1 MRYKTLFPTLIAL
14 ALFAAA
20 VIFGCPIYQIFGVQC
35 PGCGMTRAFLCA
47 VCLDFKAAFQ
57 HHPLFGIFMLEAV
70 YVLFRNPILKR
81 IKIPQKLELAVG
93 IISLALLLIVWIF
106 RQFII

>member
-47 VCLDFKAAFQ
+47 VCLDFKAAFH
-57 HHPLFGIFMLEAV
+57 HHPLFWLFMVESV
-70 YVLFRNPILKR
+70 YVVFRNHILKR

-93 IISLALLLIVWIF
+93 IISLILLLIVWIF